1 MAEHQWTHVELK
13 GLLGLGPIADLE
25 KLIANPG
32 RKYREQFAH
41 GYAIDALRN
50 IAESDVLPEDIRLM
64 VQRVLDLHEK
74 ASDPFLGMD
83 IADRKQEQ
91 QGKPRMDIEAENA
104 EEQAHQDWGVSTVGT
119 KSRNREENAAGFI
132 SCER

>member
-1 MAEHQWTHVELK
+1 MAETRWTHNELK
-13 GLLGLGPIADLE
+13 GLLEKGSIADLE

-41 GYAIDALRN
+41 TYAIDALKTL
-50 IAESDVLPEDIRLM
+50 AESELLPDDIRAL
-64 VQRVLDLHEK
+64 VQHVLDLHEK

-91 QGKPRMDIEAENA
+91 PDKARVDIEAEDA
-104 EEQAHQDWGVSTVGT
+104 EAQAHQDWA
-119 KSRNREENAAGFI
+119 NEE
-132 SCER
+132 